1 MPRHIKLI
9 NENEVCKKLEYPKNY
24 EQLLKYASDF
34 VLLTDNNKKLE
45 LREGTEGRRIL
56 DKEDFDLMT
65 KDLNNQ
71 DCIKIRI
78 KIIDKIEKNNNILYE
93 NENIDKK
100 QDSIKLEFKKKM
112 DELVDELF
120 NDIEKNM
127 VNKKRNRENNN
138 DNI

>member
-78 KIIDKIEKNNNILYE
+78 KIIDKIEKNNNIVIFFYTGR
-93 NENIDKK
+93 I
-100 QDSIKLEFKKKM
+100 I
-112 DELVDELF
+112 LF
-120 NDIEKNM
+120 IFIVRTNSSFTM
-127 VNKKRNRENNN
+127 A
-138 DNI
+138 